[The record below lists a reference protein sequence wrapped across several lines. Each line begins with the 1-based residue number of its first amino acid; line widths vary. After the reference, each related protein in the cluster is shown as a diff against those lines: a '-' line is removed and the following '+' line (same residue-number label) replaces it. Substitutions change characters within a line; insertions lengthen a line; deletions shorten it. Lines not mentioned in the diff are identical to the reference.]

1 VRGEERQEGEAR
13 IAWYARVVECVD
25 AADVC
30 LVAVKEGK
38 KRLEKSK
45 TVTRAEVEITTTHQR
60 TPTQSRENSL
70 VTCGGGLRARERRG
84 GATVFRRYKPL
95 RPRTDRHLLDFS
107 NLCRARLIIGSA
119 RTSSL
124 IDAPPEPIVD
134 HSRTYNRSQRQLPR
148 RSPSSAP
155 SGYTDKRT

>member
-1 VRGEERQEGEAR
+1 MVSTAGGVRGCRR
-13 IAWYARVVECVD
+13 
-25 AADVC
+25 C
-30 LVAVKEGK
+30 LPCCSKGRK
-38 KRLEKSK
+38 EKSREK
-45 TVTRAEVEITTTHQR
+45 QNGHNNYTHQR

-84 GATVFRRYKPL
+84 GATLLRRYKPL

-107 NLCRARLIIGSA
+107 KLCRARLIIGSA

-155 SGYTDKRT
+155 SGYAPTSAREFQPPSIF